1 MSATNFSLRITVR
14 DYLAVL
20 LVLSIVLVLIHLGL
34 YLYHYQVEEL
44 PWLLRQLFDLD
55 EENNIPTWYS
65 SFLLANN
72 AFFLFVFS
80 CQESLNRRMYWKLLA
95 IGFLILSL
103 DEVAGMH
110 ETVNTAIET
119 NWAIFG
125 MILVLIVGVFFVPFL
140 LSLPRHLSSMFVAA
154 GAVYI
159 SGALIMEL
167 IGEDMDADSLLY
179 AFTVSLE
186 EGMEMIGAWLFLFVL
201 VKEMR
206 SEDDVNVK
214 LAVQ

>member
-1 MSATNFSLRITVR
+1 MSATYFSLHIPAR
-14 DYLAVL
+14 DYLATL

-34 YLYHYQVEEL
+34 YLYHYQIDEL

-72 AFFLFVFS
+72 AFFLFIFS
-80 CQESLNRRMYWKLLA
+80 CQEALDKRTYWKFLA

-125 MILVLIVGVFFVPFL
+125 IILVLIVGVFFVPFL
-140 LSLPRHLSSMFVAA
+140 LSLPRHLSSMFVAS
-154 GAVYI
+154 GVVYF

-179 AFTVSLE
+179 MATVSLE
-186 EGMEMIGAWLFLFVL
+186 EGMEMVGAWLFLFGL
-201 VKEMR
+201 LKEMK
-206 SEDDVNVK
+206 SDDDVNVE
-214 LAVQ
+214 LGVQ